1 MRRNLWVSLL
11 AAGALAVAGAAQAA
25 VWTIDTSH
33 SSVGFSVRHI
43 FSKVPGSFDKFSGQI
58 DYDPAKPEASSVKVE
73 IEAAS
78 INTKNERRDSHLRS
92 ADFFE
97 VEKHPTLSFQSTKVV
112 KGEGNALSVEGN
124 LTMKGVTKPVTLA
137 VTFLGATDPKPGARA
152 GFEATTTVNRK
163 DYGILWNRTL
173 DTGGTLLS
181 DDVTI
186 TILIEAL
193 IPEEKKS

>member
-1 MRRNLWVSLL
+1 MRRNLFATLL
-11 AAGALAVAGAAQAA
+11 VAGALAVAGAAQAA

-43 FSKVPGSFDKFSGQI
+43 FSKVPGTFDKFSGTI
-58 DYDPAKPEASSVKVE
+58 DYDPAKPEAASVKVE

-78 INTKNERRDSHLRS
+78 INTKNERRDNHLRS

-97 VEKHPTLSFQSTKVV
+97 VEKYPTLSFQSTKVV
-112 KGEGNALSVEGN
+112 KGAGNALTVEGN

-137 VTFLGATDPKPGARA
+137 VTFLGATDPQPGARS
-152 GFEATTTVNRK
+152 GFEATTTVDRK
-163 DYGILWNRTL
+163 EYGILWNRTL
-173 DTGGTLLS
+173 DAGGTLLS

-186 TILIEAL
+186 TILIEAM

>member
-1 MRRNLWVSLL
+1 MRRNLFATLL
-11 AAGALAVAGAAQAA
+11 VAGALAVAGAAQAA
-25 VWTIDTSH
+25 LWTIDTSH

-43 FSKVPGSFDKFSGQI
+43 FSKVPGTFDKFSGTI
-58 DYDPAKPEASSVKVE
+58 DYDPAKPEAASVKVE

-78 INTKNERRDSHLRS
+78 INTKNERRDNHLRS

-97 VEKHPTLSFQSTKVV
+97 VEKYPTLSFQSTKVV
-112 KGEGNALSVEGN
+112 KGAGNALTVEGN

-137 VTFLGATDPKPGARA
+137 VTFLGATDPQPGARS

-163 DYGILWNRTL
+163 DYGILWNRPL
-173 DTGGTLLS
+173 EAGGMLLS

-186 TILIEAL
+186 TILIEAM